1 MYMKNLKSILMVI
14 IACMI
19 CCVATMPAEAQ
30 TKMPSKMYLTG
41 TVNYSYGH
49 DRAQVVKSALELE
62 LKNGSISGYI
72 TYEDECYVEGT
83 YKLKKDGT
91 YYMDVYLID
100 NSGCD
105 FEGTYNPKTGVFS
118 GGFTAKGLSK
128 SYPFKFTKSK

>member
-1 MYMKNLKSILMVI
+1 
-14 IACMI
+14 
-19 CCVATMPAEAQ
+19 
-30 TKMPSKMYLTG
+30 MYLTG

-72 TYEDECYVEGT
+72 TYEDECYVEGN

-118 GGFTAKGLSK
+118 GGFTAKGLTK